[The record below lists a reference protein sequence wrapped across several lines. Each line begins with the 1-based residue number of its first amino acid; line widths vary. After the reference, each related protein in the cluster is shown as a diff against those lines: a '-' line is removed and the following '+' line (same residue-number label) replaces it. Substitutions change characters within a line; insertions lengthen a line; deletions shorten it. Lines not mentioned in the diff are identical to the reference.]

1 MIPIAHVGGIPIEE
15 TLGSFGPA
23 LLLGLGVAWA
33 KLRARLR
40 DVIATGRPREAG
52 PPPQRTRA

>member
-1 MIPIAHVGGIPIEE
+1 MITIAHVGGVPVEE

-40 DVIATGRPREAG
+40 RSERQSRRRDNGALEARG
-52 PPPQRTRA
+52 